1 MTLDFTALN
10 AIGGAQAPT
19 APQNCTQ
26 TADNNQGNKTTLPST
41 EPQKPPQDFAIDT
54 GINILQ
60 KQTNEAAAERSRTAA
75 IYKEYQDNI
84 RHAGELRAE
93 LIKGAQAGEDIYI
106 LFLKAI
112 KAISL
117 MTSDALFYTDI
128 EKSIKYIYGE
138 GFREPQAL
146 GELLRDIEGR
156 REKLQRAVE
165 QEEEPEARARLT
177 AALKKMQ
184 AQSDRLKQ
192 CQENNAD
199 TPTELHHNPF

>member
-1 MTLDFTALN
+1 
-10 AIGGAQAPT
+10 
-19 APQNCTQ
+19 
-26 TADNNQGNKTTLPST
+26 
-41 EPQKPPQDFAIDT
+41 
-54 GINILQ
+54 
-60 KQTNEAAAERSRTAA
+60 
-75 IYKEYQDNI
+75 
-84 RHAGELRAE
+84 
-93 LIKGAQAGEDIYI
+93 
-106 LFLKAI
+106 
-112 KAISL
+112 

-199 TPTELHHNPF
+199 IPAELRHNPF